1 METIHFVKWT
11 VFLLFMRTFLYSM
24 LIPIY
29 NYYVNLSCCN
39 ILMDFIQAWFHK
51 KNCNENKEMTLYVFF
66 IIVIFTG
73 FLCFLQDLTQASSFS
88 GFSSLA
94 TLLIRHVMED
104 PVTLRQTMEKVIRS
118 STVNSSSSNTKELH
132 YLLACLAPAACRS
145 PQLFAEVN
153 FPPLF

>member
-29 NYYVNLSCCN
+29 NYYVNLYCCN
-39 ILMDFIQAWFHK
+39 ILMDFIRKIVMKTRKWHF
-51 KNCNENKEMTLYVFF
+51 MFFF

-73 FLCFLQDLTQASSFS
+73 FLCFFQDLTQASSFS

>member
-1 METIHFVKWT
+1 MNSLFAFYENISVPHADSYLW
-11 VFLLFMRTFLYSM
+11 LLCQLILLQYS
-24 LIPIY
+24 
-29 NYYVNLSCCN
+29 NGFN
-39 ILMDFIQAWFHK
+39 K

-66 IIVIFTG
+66 FFIVIFTG

>member
-1 METIHFVKWT
+1 MDFTRKIHMKT
-11 VFLLFMRTFLYSM
+11 MKCHFMFFF
-24 LIPIY
+24 
-29 NYYVNLSCCN
+29 YYCN
-39 ILMDFIQAWFHK
+39 IH
-51 KNCNENKEMTLYVFF
+51 
-66 IIVIFTG
+66 G
-73 FLCFLQDLTQASSFS
+73 FLFFLQDLTQASSFS

-145 PQLFAEVN
+145 PQLFADPE
-153 FPPLF
+153 LFLSESSFLTYIIC